1 MLSTGRHELGGWVA
15 YLKIPNKKNM
25 NKKEQKI
32 ETDLS
37 HYGEER
43 GAYAG
48 AVVTPIFQN
57 SLFTYESWDAISE
70 AFDDRT
76 NSFIYSRG
84 NNPTVKV
91 AQEKIARLAGGERA
105 LLFGSGMAAI
115 SAAVLH
121 CVEKDGH
128 VIAIKNIYSPANNL
142 LFTYLKKKMNIS
154 VTFVSGKEVSEF
166 EAAIQPNTNL
176 IYLESPSSGV
186 FSLQDLQGVAALAK
200 KRGLKTIIDNSWSTP
215 FFQKPLAMGI
225 DLEVHS
231 CSKYI
236 GGHSDVV
243 AGVVIGSSVLLK
255 SIYRRE
261 YEWIGGRI
269 APMDAWLITR
279 SLRTL
284 PIRMKAHQQNAM
296 AVATYLE
303 SHPAIEK
310 VNYPGLKS
318 FDQYEL
324 GQQQMSGYTGL
335 LSFRLKTTDLAQVK
349 TFFNGLDIFKIGVSW
364 GGHESLIYALAIS
377 YIKEMTAEQFAATGL
392 AYGDMRISVGLE
404 HVDDL
409 ISDLGQAL
417 ERIL

>member
-1 MLSTGRHELGGWVA
+1 MAEE
-15 YLKIPNKKNM
+15 KKH
-25 NKKEQKI
+25 KI

-37 HYGEER
+37 HHGEDR
-43 GAYAG
+43 AAFAG
-48 AVVTPIFQN
+48 AVVPPIFQN
-57 SLFTYESWDAISE
+57 SLFTYESWEAISE
-70 AFDDRT
+70 AFDKRT
-76 NSFIYSRG
+76 ESFIYSRG
-84 NNPTVKV
+84 NNPTVKI
-91 AQEKIARLAGGERA
+91 AQEKIAKLAGGERA
-105 LLFGSGMAAI
+105 ILFASGMAAI

-121 CVEKDGH
+121 SVEKEGH
-128 VIAIKNIYSPANNL
+128 VIAIKNLYGPANNL

-154 VTFVSGKEVSEF
+154 VTFVEGKDISEF
-166 EAAIQPNTNL
+166 EKAIQSNTNL

-186 FSLQDLQGVAALAK
+186 FSLQDISAVAKLAK
-200 KRGLKTIIDNSWSTP
+200 SKGIKTMIDNSWSTP
-215 FFQKPLAMGI
+215 FYQKPLAMGI

-236 GGHSDVV
+236 GGHSDIV
-243 AGVVIGSSVLLK
+243 AGVVIGKAELLN
-255 SIYRRE
+255 SIFRNE

-284 PIRMKAHQQNAM
+284 PIRMKAHQENAL

-303 SHPAIEK
+303 NHPAIAK
-310 VNYPGLKS
+310 VNYPGLPS

-335 LSFRLKTTDLAQVK
+335 LSFRLKTTDLTKVK
-349 TFFNGLDIFKIGVSW
+349 TFFNGLEIFKIGVSW

-392 AYGDMRISVGLE
+392 AYGDMRISIGLE
-404 HVDDL
+404 HVEDL
-409 ISDLGQAL
+409 IGALEQAL
-417 ERIL
+417 ALIE

>member
-1 MLSTGRHELGGWVA
+1 M
-15 YLKIPNKKNM
+15 K
-25 NKKEQKI
+25 KKEQHI

-37 HYGEER
+37 HLGEDR
-43 GAYAG
+43 LSYSG

-91 AQEKIARLAGGERA
+91 AQQKIAKLAGGEKA
-105 LLFGSGMAAI
+105 LLFASGMAAI
-115 SAAVLH
+115 SASVLH
-121 CVEKDGH
+121 CVEPNAH
-128 VIAIKNIYSPANNL
+128 VIAIQNLYGPANNL

-154 VTFVSGKEVSEF
+154 VTFVSGQEVSEF
-166 EAAIQPNTNL
+166 EAAIQPNTKL

-186 FSLQDLQGVAALAK
+186 FSLQDLKGVAQLAK
-200 KRGLKTIIDNSWSTP
+200 QKGIKTMIDNSWSSP
-215 FFQKPLAMGI
+215 FFQKPLSMGI
-225 DLEVHS
+225 DIEVHS

-243 AGVVIGSSVLLK
+243 AGVMISSEATID
-255 SIYRRE
+255 SIFRQE

-284 PIRMKAHQQNAM
+284 PIRMKVHEQNAM
-296 AVATYLE
+296 AVANYLE
-303 SHPAIEK
+303 SHPAITI

-318 FDQYEL
+318 FPQYEL
-324 GQQQMSGYTGL
+324 GQQQMAGYSGL
-335 LSFRLKTTDLAQVK
+335 LSFQLKTTDLEQVK
-349 TFFNGLDIFKIGVSW
+349 TFFNSLEIFKIGVSW

-392 AYGDMRISVGLE
+392 AYGDMRISIGLE
-404 HVDDL
+404 HAEDL
-409 ISDLGQAL
+409 IADLEQAL
-417 ERIL
+417 DKIK